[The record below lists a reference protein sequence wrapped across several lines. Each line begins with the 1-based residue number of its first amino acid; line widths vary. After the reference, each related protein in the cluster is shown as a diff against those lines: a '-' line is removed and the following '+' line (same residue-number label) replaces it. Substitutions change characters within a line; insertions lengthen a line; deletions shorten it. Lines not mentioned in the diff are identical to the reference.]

1 MRPIVVTE
9 FLTLDGVVES
19 PGGGE
24 HPHGGW
30 TFKDVAFDEAAYE
43 IKGRETVA
51 ATALLLG
58 RQSYD
63 EFAPV
68 WPSMEEFATY
78 NAMPKYVVSTT
89 LEGDTAPWGDGQVTV
104 LRTLDEVAALKE
116 TEGGEIHVHG
126 SPTLAQ
132 GLAAAGLV
140 DRYHLLIFPLRS
152 AAASASSATATRPSC
167 SSSSTRPTAT
177 GSRSRPTTSCADA
190 RTRSPER
197 RRAARLTRW
206 NSPCSSSRW
215 PRSSWPPPPSAIAC
229 TSRRRSC

>member
-9 FLTLDGVVES
+9 FITLDGIVDS
-19 PGGGE
+19 PGGGD
-24 HPHGGW
+24 HPHAGW
-30 TFKDVAFDEAAYE
+30 TFKDVEFDAAAYE
-43 IKGRETVA
+43 IKGRETEQ

-78 NAMPKYVVSTT
+78 NAMPKYVVSST
-89 LEGDTAPWGDGQVTV
+89 LRDPTWHDTSV
-104 LRTLDEVAALKE
+104 LGSLDEVAALKE

-140 DRYHLLIFPLRS
+140 DRYHLLVFPIMLGSGKRLFADGDKQKLALTEH
-152 AAASASSATATRPSC
+152 AAYSNGIT
-167 SSSSTRPTAT
+167 
-177 GSRSRPTTSCADA
+177 
-190 RTRSPER
+190 
-197 RRAARLTRW
+197 L
-206 NSPCSSSRW
+206 
-215 PRSSWPPPPSAIAC
+215 AC
-229 TSRRRSC
+229 YHVVH